1 MSNANLYQM
10 DCSAI
15 VYPYF
20 ATDKIQHSFTME
32 ADLDREIDPVLLK
45 TVVQRLCERFPT
57 LFVRLHR
64 EKLGYKLEHVHDVTP
79 FIMPRPKFLNM
90 PYDLKNNE
98 NLIRITYRGC
108 RLAVECFHSVT
119 DGNGAITLLKS
130 IIAEY
135 FRELGEDIPNTCGI
149 LSPED
154 APTAAETEDSFRKV
168 FTSAKDTVSRSGKM
182 AFQFNPNG
190 PFAPWHQTE
199 LSMPL
204 SEIKP
209 VAKALGATLTEFG
222 VAAYLYAF
230 YQTEKGRTSK
240 KPIIMSV
247 PINLRPLFDSQTLR
261 NFALYFY
268 ASVPRGTNLTFEDV
282 LENVKKEFKA
292 GTDKDLLQR
301 MINTNVAQ
309 QEMAFFRALPR
320 VAKGTILRI
329 GAAFCGEAQ
338 FTSTLSNLGI
348 FKVPDEL
355 AVHIKTFHAV
365 LGQVPKNHILTTAY
379 CYNGTLGF
387 MFSSRLQSREIEH
400 NVQRLLTERGVHA
413 TLRDNETGAIL

>member
-1 MSNANLYQM
+1 MANTNLYQM

-20 ATDKIQHSFTME
+20 AKDKIQHSFTME
-32 ADLDREIDPVLLK
+32 ADLDRDIDPELLK
-45 TVVQRLCERFPT
+45 TVVQRFSERFPT

-64 EKLGYKLEHVHDVTP
+64 DKFGYKLEHVHDVTP
-79 FIMPRPKFLNM
+79 FIMPRPEILNK

-130 IIAEY
+130 ITAEY
-135 FRELGEDIPNTCGI
+135 YRALGEDIPCTCGV

-154 APTAAETEDSFRKV
+154 APKPTEIEDSFRTNFV
-168 FTSAKDTVSRSGKM
+168 SAKDTVARTGKM
-182 AFQFNPNG
+182 AFQYNPKG
-190 PFAPWHQTE
+190 PFATWHQTE
-199 LSMPL
+199 LAMPL
-204 SEIKP
+204 SELKP
-209 VAKALGATLTEFG
+209 LAKAAGATLTEYS
-222 VAAYLYAF
+222 VALYLYAF
-230 YQTEKGRTSK
+230 YLTEKGRTSK

-247 PINLRPLFDSQTLR
+247 PINLRPMFGSETLR
-261 NFALYFY
+261 NFALYFF
-268 ASVPRGTNLTFEDV
+268 ASVPRGKDVSFEDV
-282 LENVKKEFKA
+282 LENVKKEFET
-292 GTDKDLLQR
+292 GTDKELIQR
-301 MINTNVAQ
+301 MINSNVSQ
-309 QEMAFFRALPR
+309 QDMAVFRMLPR
-320 VAKGTILRI
+320 AVKGTALRI
-329 GAAFCGEAQ
+329 GAAFCGECL

-400 NVQRLLTERGVHA
+400 NMQRLLQERGVHA
-413 TLRDNETGAIL
+413 VLRDNETGAAL

>member
-1 MSNANLYQM
+1 MSNGNLYQM

-15 VYPYF
+15 VYPYL

-32 ADLDREIDPVLLK
+32 ADLDREIDPELLK

-57 LFVRLHR
+57 LFVRLRR

-79 FIMPRPKFLNM
+79 FIMPRPAILNA
-90 PYDLKNNE
+90 PYDLENNE

-130 IIAEY
+130 IMAEY
-135 FRELGEDIPNTCGI
+135 FRALGEDIPNTCGV

-154 APTAAETEDSFRKV
+154 APKPTETEDSFRKNFV
-168 FTSAKDTVSRSGKM
+168 SAKDTVARTGKM
-182 AFQFNPNG
+182 AFQYNPNG
-190 PFAPWHQTE
+190 PFATWHQTE
-199 LSMPL
+199 LTMPL

-209 VAKALGATLTEFG
+209 VAKAAGATLTEYS
-222 VAAYLYAF
+222 VAVYLYAF
-230 YQTEKGRTSK
+230 YMTEKGKKSK
-240 KPIIMSV
+240 KPIVMSV
-247 PINLRPLFDSQTLR
+247 PINLRPLFGSETLR
-261 NFALYFY
+261 NFALYFL
-268 ASVPRGTNLTFEDV
+268 ASVPKGKDVSFEDV

-292 GTDKDLLQR
+292 GTDKDLIQR
-301 MINTNVAQ
+301 MINLNVAQ
-309 QEMAFFRALPR
+309 QEMAVFRAMPR
-320 VAKGTILRI
+320 VVKGTVLRI
-329 GAAFCGEAQ
+329 GAAFCGECL
-338 FTSTLSNLGI
+338 FTSTFSNLGI

-355 AVHIKTFHAV
+355 AVHVKTFHAV

-400 NVQRLLTERGVHA
+400 NVQRLLRERGVNA
-413 TLRDNETGAIL
+413 VLRDNETGAVL